1 MLHDVCRSQTPTR
14 TRNPV
19 FRHRLHNSPS
29 PASVL
34 SLTPSLTTGMIQ
46 SAAPGEFTHRCATV
60 SFDSIYNITEDLCRG
75 RFSCVKKCVKKE
87 LPDQIY
93 AAKIIK
99 KRNIQHALNELR
111 IFQLSYKHPNFVT
124 LYQVFDLPTEAIFIL
139 EYAKQG
145 DLQLALEVEGSLE
158 EIQAIHVTKQ
168 VLEAVAFL
176 HDNKIVHLDIKP
188 QNILLMEKWPSTQI
202 KLCDFGLSRVLTN
215 QRLLEMSGTTDFL
228 APEVV
233 NYEPLTC
240 ATDMW
245 NIGVLIY
252 VLVTGHTPF
261 GGATKLDTQSN
272 ITHCILDFP
281 SDLFEKISKK
291 CIDLIQ
297 KLIVRVPK
305 RRATVHESLKHS
317 WICFN
322 DETTTT
328 TTTTLSNEEIMN
340 SPDEEIIEEEE
351 IDELTNEIDAEN
363 FN

>member
-14 TRNPV
+14 TRNPL
-19 FRHRLHNSPS
+19 FRQRLHNSPS
-29 PASVL
+29 STSVF

-46 SAAPGEFTHRCATV
+46 SAAPGEFSHCCATV
-60 SFDSIYNITEDLCRG
+60 SFDSVYNITEDLCRG
-75 RFSCVKKCVKKE
+75 RFSSVKKCVKKE
-87 LPDQIY
+87 TPDQMF

-111 IFQLSYKHPNFVT
+111 IFQLSHKHPHFVS

-145 DLQLALEVEGSLE
+145 DLQLAIELEGCLE

-297 KLIVRVPK
+297 KLIVRIPK
-305 RRATVHESLKHS
+305 RRATAHESLKHS
-317 WICFN
+317 WICFR
-322 DETTTT
+322 DDP
-328 TTTTLSNEEIMN
+328 TLPNEETLETF
-340 SPDEEIIEEEE
+340 DEEIIEEE
-351 IDELTNEIDAEN
+351 IVGLTNEISAQN